1 MKRGGLYNSVW
12 GCVQQAV
19 PFWVGQKGIKPMDK
33 NNDNRAVTLA
43 RVSSKEQEEEGYSV
57 DAQTLY
63 LKKYCDTKSL
73 KVIKAFK
80 IAETASKPEMRKEF
94 QQLLDYLAKH
104 NIKHL
109 VVEKVD
115 RLTRNSK
122 SAIVIDDWLEADEE
136 RRLHLPKNGLILHRK
151 STSQDR
157 FMWDIYVAVAKQY
170 TNNLREE
177 VHKGVM
183 EKLRQGWYPGTRP
196 PVGYLHSGDKGH
208 KTQIIDLSTAPL
220 VKLAFELYDT
230 GNYSIK
236 TLAEELKN
244 QGLTNRVGKPLSKSY
259 VHYMLR
265 DKFYVGIM
273 TWMGKE
279 YPGKFDLIIDEELWE
294 RVQARLG
301 SGTTPR
307 VEKKLTLM
315 HRKAICE
322 ECGGTIS
329 WYEQKGHWYGECKS
343 NKPCSVRGCA
353 RQDKIEEE
361 LAEYFNEL
369 IAPSPALIAWVKK
382 ELRQSH
388 ASETEQYQASI
399 DKLQNSLRRIDTQL
413 KVLYEDRLDGRISS
427 EVYDEKF
434 KEKTAERK
442 SIAKNIEKLTNQNT
456 EYIERAIDILELT
469 QNAAEIFRAKPIE
482 ERRILLG
489 DIFSAITLNGKHMKV
504 VWRPE
509 TEVVR
514 NAVEKTKR
522 LEKIL
527 EPSSDPSKLVLSE
540 ASRSIWLLGPDS
552 NRQPFD

>member
-1 MKRGGLYNSVW
+1 MNTK
-12 GCVQQAV
+12 
-19 PFWVGQKGIKPMDK
+19 
-33 NNDNRAVTLA
+33 DNRAVTLA

-63 LKKYCDTKSL
+63 LKKYCQDREL
-73 KVIKAFK
+73 KVVKPFE

-94 QQLLDYLAKH
+94 QLCMQYLDK
-104 NIKHL
+104 NSIKHL

-115 RLTRNSK
+115 RLTRNSQ
-122 SAIVIDDWLEADEE
+122 SAIEIDNWLAEDPE
-136 RRLHLPKNGLILHRK
+136 RRLHLPKNGLVLHK
-151 STSQDR
+151 NSTSQDR

-177 VHKGVM
+177 VKKGVM
-183 EKLRQGWYPGTRP
+183 EKLNQGWYPGTRP
-196 PVGYLHSGDKGH
+196 PVGYVHSGEKGR
-208 KTQIIDLSTAPL
+208 KTQVVDPATAPL

-236 TLAEELKN
+236 TLCAELKN
-244 QGLTNRVGKPLSKSY
+244 HGLVNRVGKPLSKSY

-265 DKFYVGIM
+265 DKFYIGIM
-273 TWMGKE
+273 TWMGVE
-279 YPGKFDLIIDEELWE
+279 YQGKFDPIIDEGLWE

-307 VEKKLTLM
+307 VEKRLTLM
-315 HRKAICE
+315 HRKAKCE

-329 WYEQKGHWYGECKS
+329 WYEQKGNWYGECKS
-343 NKPCSVRGCA
+343 NKPCTVRGCA

-399 DKLQNSLRRIDTQL
+399 DKLHNSLRRLDMQL

-427 EVYDEKF
+427 EVYDQKF
-434 KEKTAERK
+434 KEKKDERK
-442 SIAKNIEKLTNQNT
+442 STVKNIDRLTDQNT
-456 EYIERAIDILELT
+456 EYIEQAIDILELT
-469 QNAAEIFRAKPIE
+469 QNAAEIFRTKPVE
-482 ERRILLG
+482 EQRVLLG
-489 DIFSAITLNGKHMKV
+489 DIFSAITLNGKHMTV
-504 VWRPE
+504 TWRPE
-509 TEVVR
+509 TLAVR

-540 ASRSIWLLGPDS
+540 ASRSIWLRRLDS
-552 NRQPFD
+552 NQ

>member
-1 MKRGGLYNSVW
+1 MNTK
-12 GCVQQAV
+12 
-19 PFWVGQKGIKPMDK
+19 
-33 NNDNRAVTLA
+33 DNRAVTLA

-63 LKKYCDTKSL
+63 LKKYCQDREL
-73 KVIKAFK
+73 KVVKPFE

-94 QQLLDYLAKH
+94 QLCMQYLDKN
-104 NIKHL
+104 NIKNL

-115 RLTRNSK
+115 RLTRNSQ
-122 SAIVIDDWLEADEE
+122 SAIEIDNWLAEDAD
-136 RRLHLPKNGLILHRK
+136 RRLHLPKNGLVLHK
-151 STSQDR
+151 NSTSQDR

-177 VHKGVM
+177 VKKGVM
-183 EKLRQGWYPGTRP
+183 EKLNQGWYPGTRP
-196 PVGYLHSGDKGH
+196 PVGYVHSGEKGR
-208 KTQIIDLSTAPL
+208 KTQVVDPATAPL

-236 TLAEELKN
+236 TLCAELKN
-244 QGLTNRVGKPLSKSY
+244 HGLVNRVGKPLSKSY

-265 DKFYVGIM
+265 DKFYIGIM
-273 TWMGKE
+273 TWMGVE
-279 YPGKFDLIIDEELWE
+279 YQGKFDPIIDEDLWE

-307 VEKKLTLM
+307 VEKRLTLM
-315 HRKAICE
+315 HRKAVCE

-329 WYEQKGHWYGECKS
+329 WYEQKGNWYGECKS
-343 NKPCSVRGCA
+343 NKPCTVRGCA

-399 DKLQNSLRRIDTQL
+399 DRLQNSLRRLDTQL

-427 EVYDEKF
+427 EVYDQKF
-434 KEKTAERK
+434 KEKKDERK
-442 SIAKNIEKLTNQNT
+442 SIVKNIDRLTNQNT
-456 EYIERAIDILELT
+456 EYIEQAIDILELT
-469 QNAAEIFRAKPIE
+469 QNAAEIFRTKPLE
-482 ERRILLG
+482 EQRILLG

-504 VWRPE
+504 VWKPE

-540 ASRSIWLLGPDS
+540 ASRSIWLPRLGS
-552 NRQPFD
+552 NQRPNG